1 MSDPEQISKQLIT
14 HYGSSSKAMEVAII
28 KSIEAGNNMDLYTL
42 SVWRDVKRIL
52 KNQIREEK

>member
-14 HYGSSSKAMEVAII
+14 HYGSNSKAMEVAII
-28 KSIEAGNNMDLYTL
+28 KSIEAGNNLDLYTL